1 MTIVIANT
9 VYKSSDVIKAVRKE
23 THLTQQQLGDITGV
37 SKSTVSRMERLNS
50 TPDKKVLNAIIYK
63 IDGLSDDVKEL
74 LRAFTAVPEN
84 PTMHN
89 FPYRFRTIPYNLG
102 GE

>member
-9 VYKSSDVIKAVRKE
+9 TYKLSDVVKTIREQA
-23 THLTQQQLGDITGV
+23 HLTQQQLGDIVGV
-37 SKSTVSRMERLNS
+37 SKSTISRIERLDS

-63 IDGLSDDVKEL
+63 IDGLSDDIKEL
-74 LRAFTAVPEN
+74 LRGFVIRHEA
-84 PTMHN
+84 
-89 FPYRFRTIPYNLG
+89 PYRFRTVPYNLG

>member
-9 VYKSSDVIKAVRKE
+9 TYKSSDVIRTVRE
-23 THLTQQQLGDITGV
+23 EAHLTQQQLGDIVGV
-37 SKSTVSRMERLNS
+37 SKSTVSRMERLDS

-63 IDGLSDDVKEL
+63 IDGLSDDIKEL
-74 LRAFTAVPEN
+74 LRGFTIHHEA
-84 PTMHN
+84 
-89 FPYRFRTIPYNLG
+89 PYRFRTVPYNLG